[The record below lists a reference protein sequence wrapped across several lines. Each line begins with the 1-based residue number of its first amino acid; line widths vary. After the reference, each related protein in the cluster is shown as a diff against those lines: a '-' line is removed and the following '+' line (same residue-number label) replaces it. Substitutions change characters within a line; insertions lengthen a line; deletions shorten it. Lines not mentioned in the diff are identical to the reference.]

1 MKISRFPAVFVL
13 LLLSTNLFSQA
24 NEKWTLEKCI
34 EYAFAHN
41 IQVRQ
46 TDVTQQI
53 SKNENLQSKLNFLP
67 SVDGNITFSNNFGN
81 GFNPQTYSFAQGTSQ
96 SLQTSVQATL
106 PLFTG
111 LQQVFN
117 VERTKY
123 ELLAS
128 KFDYE
133 NAKQN
138 VALSVASAY
147 LQVLLNKEI
156 LKVAEK
162 QKQLT
167 TQQLETVKAKIK
179 SGTLPEVSLF
189 ETDAQLARDEA
200 NIVAAQNAIDLG
212 LLSLKQLLQLNE
224 KNFEVA
230 VPEVPLDNVADVAA
244 LSSESIFQ
252 YALGNQPSIKSAE
265 ARWKSAN
272 ASHKA
277 TLGALSPTIS
287 AFGSLSSSYF
297 SGDRKYGP
305 SYDSIRFPFSGDIS
319 GIPFTGTASLLNVS
333 STDLGAKTFAESLTD
348 NFRKVVG
355 INVSIPIFSRW
366 QRVTNIQNA
375 KLQMQIREL
384 QLESNKNQLRQDIEV
399 AYTNAKAAA
408 QSFVANKKSTESAQK
423 SLNAFDKRFGAG
435 MLGNFELQQAKNS
448 LAVAESEMIRAKYTY
463 VFRLKVLDFYQGKPL
478 RMEN

>member
-1 MKISRFPAVFVL
+1 MQFLRFSLAL
-13 LLLSTNLFSQA
+13 LLLFFSAALSAQP
-24 NEKWTLEKCI
+24 NKKWTLEKCI

-41 IQVRQ
+41 IQVQQ
-46 TDVTQQI
+46 TAVTQEI

-67 SVDGNITFSNNFGN
+67 SVDGSITYSSNFGN
-81 GFNPQTYSFAQGTSQ
+81 GFNPQTYTFAQGSSQ
-96 SLQTSVQATL
+96 SLQTSLQAGL

-111 LQQVFN
+111 LQQIFN

-123 ELLAS
+123 DLLAS

-133 NAKQN
+133 NARNN

-167 TQQLETVKAKIK
+167 TQQLETVKLRIK
-179 SGTLPEVSLF
+179 SGALPETSLF
-189 ETDAQLARDEA
+189 EADAQLARDEA

-224 KNFEVA
+224 ANFEVDE
-230 VPEVPLDNVADVAA
+230 PEVPLDNVADVAA
-244 LSSESIFQ
+244 LSSESIYQ

-272 ASHKA
+272 ASRKIA
-277 TLGALSPTIS
+277 IGALSPTIS

-297 SGDRKYGP
+297 SEDRKYQTTV
-305 SYDSIRFPFSGDIS
+305 DTFL
-319 GIPFTGTASLLNVS
+319 GIPVPSQKDV
-333 STDLGAKTFAESLTD
+333 GAKTFAESLTD

-355 INVSIPIFSRW
+355 VSMNIPIFSKW

-384 QLESNKNQLRQDIEV
+384 QLESSKNQLRQDIEV
-399 AYTNAKAAA
+399 AFTNAKAAA
-408 QSFVANKKSTESAQK
+408 QGFVANKKSSETAQK
-423 SLNAFDKRFGAG
+423 SFSAFDKRFGAG
-435 MLGNFELQQAKNS
+435 MLGSFELQQAKNT

-478 RMEN
+478 RME